1 MKYYVISD
9 PHSFYTPMMRSL
21 EAKGF
26 FKEKKPHKLI
36 ICGDF
41 FDRGN
46 EPLEMQQALSDL
58 MDAGNTILIRGNH
71 EDLMLDLLNYLEAN
85 KGTDAVLRSHYN
97 KNGTLATLCQLTGFS
112 EEEVLKDPAP
122 AISAMKQTVAYNKI
136 YPAALDY
143 YETSKYVFVHGWIPC
158 PEANILLRYPHSTFN
173 DWHNADEKDWKC
185 ARWMD
190 YLSGI
195 DFNVKLPDKTIVC
208 GHRSTRYGNSGYLN
222 IEDPDRLFDPFY
234 YAGLIAIDATTV
246 LSGKVNCIIL
256 EDD

>member
-1 MKYYVISD
+1 MGKQYK
-9 PHSFYTPMMRSL
+9 T
-21 EAKGF
+21 F
-26 FKEKKPHKLI
+26 FRMYAAW
-36 ICGDF
+36 DF
-41 FDRGN
+41 KR
-46 EPLEMQQALSDL
+46 EL
-58 MDAGNTILIRGNH
+58 
-71 EDLMLDLLNYLEAN
+71 EDLNRRSEQGWQLVKGGLFASRFEHNPNLRYRYQLDFRRVTDMPRYLETFREQ
-85 KGTDAVLRSHYN
+85 GW
-97 KNGTLATLCQLTGFS
+97 
-112 EEEVLKDPAP
+112 E
-122 AISAMKQTVAYNKI
+122 
-136 YPAALDY
+136 
-143 YETSKYVFVHGWIPC
+143 YV
-158 PEANILLRYPHSTFN
+158 NSTFN